1 MRIINQEIPT
11 EQKEILDKALKVM
24 QQALSITK
32 EKDNY
37 LDFDIM
43 TLRILLKYKITIE
56 VTEKELNEFT
66 KKEGVDFPEYFWR
79 K

>member
-11 EQKEILDKALKVM
+11 EQKEILDNALKVM

-37 LDFDIM
+37 LDFDII
-43 TLRILLKYKITIE
+43 TLRKSPR
-56 VTEKELNEFT
+56 
-66 KKEGVDFPEYFWR
+66 KKKTR
-79 K
+79 KKK